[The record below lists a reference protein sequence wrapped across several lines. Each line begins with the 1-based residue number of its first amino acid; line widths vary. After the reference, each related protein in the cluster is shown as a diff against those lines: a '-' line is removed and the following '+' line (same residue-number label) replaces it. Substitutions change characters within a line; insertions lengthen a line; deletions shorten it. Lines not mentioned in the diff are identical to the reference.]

1 MLKSDAETLED
12 IRIVNMLLER
22 VYHREFNVTGGESF
36 ITKQVDELLDVTN
49 DIVEILEEEGE
60 G

>member
-12 IRIVNMLLER
+12 IRIVIILLER
-22 VYHREFNVTGGESF
+22 VYYRELGVAGGESF
-36 ITKQVDELLDVTN
+36 ITKQVDEVLDVMN
-49 DIVEILEEEGE
+49 DIVEIQEEEGE

>member
-22 VYHREFNVTGGESF
+22 VYQRETGIAGGESY
-36 ITKQVDELLDVTN
+36 IAKQVDEVLDALN
-49 DIVEILEEEGE
+49 DIVEILE
-60 G
+60 

>member
-12 IRIVNMLLER
+12 ISIVIILLER
-22 VYHREFNVTGGESF
+22 VYYRELGVAGGESF
-36 ITKQVDELLDVTN
+36 ITKQVDEVLDVMN
-49 DIVEILEEEGE
+49 DIVEIQEEEGE

>member
-12 IRIVNMLLER
+12 IRIVIMLLER
-22 VYHREFNVTGGESF
+22 VYYRELDVVGGESF
-36 ITKQVDELLDVTN
+36 ITKQVDEALDAMN
-49 DIVEILEEEGE
+49 DIVEIFELEGE

>member
-12 IRIVNMLLER
+12 IRIVIKLLER
-22 VYHREFNVTGGESF
+22 VYYRELGVTGGESF
-36 ITKQVDELLDVTN
+36 ITKQVDELLDVMN

>member
-12 IRIVNMLLER
+12 IRIVNILLER
-22 VYHREFNVTGGESF
+22 VYYRELGVAGGESF
-36 ITKQVDELLDVTN
+36 ITKQVDDVLDVMI
-49 DIVEILEEEGE
+49 DIVETLQEGE

>member
-12 IRIVNMLLER
+12 IRIVIMLLER
-22 VYHREFNVTGGESF
+22 VYYRELDVVGGESF
-36 ITKQVDELLDVTN
+36 ITKQVDEVLDVMN
-49 DIVEILEEEGE
+49 DIVEIQEEEGE

>member
-12 IRIVNMLLER
+12 IRIVIMLLER
-22 VYHREFNVTGGESF
+22 VYYRELGVAGGESF
-36 ITKQVDELLDVTN
+36 ITKQVDEQLDAMN
-49 DIVEILEEEGE
+49 DIVEILEQEGE

>member
-12 IRIVNMLLER
+12 IRIVIMLLER
-22 VYHREFNVTGGESF
+22 VYYRELGVVGGESF
-36 ITKQVDELLDVTN
+36 ITKQADELLDVMN

>member
-12 IRIVNMLLER
+12 INLVIKLLER
-22 VYHREFNVTGGESF
+22 VYYRERGVTGGESF
-36 ITKQVDELLDVTN
+36 ITKQVDELLDVMN

>member
-12 IRIVNMLLER
+12 IRIVIMLLER
-22 VYHREFNVTGGESF
+22 VYYRELGVTGGESF
-36 ITKQVDELLDVTN
+36 ITNQVDGLLDVMN